1 MITRRR
7 ALFAVPAAAAL
18 VLSSV
23 ATASAVTTP
32 GDPGDVEPLEVAVV
46 GESTTL
52 TGIEVSGRA
61 ITWGSETRIADSP
74 PSAIENRIADS
85 PASAIEARAF
95 TPDLGLSP
103 LTLGEMV
110 VPPIPDA
117 LYAAATEDWA
127 VGFDPYLDGLEGYGV
142 WIRPAGGA
150 AELLEIPA
158 AFGADAGSTAIWGD
172 TALVG
177 NVLIN
182 LNTREII
189 VPGLGFK
196 KVCLDTDGAALAD
209 GVLLAYDR
217 CHSTVVAVDVPS
229 DGITVAALEDPRVVI
244 DDGAELLALSRGLV
258 VWGAYD
264 DGLGTPVVRWQR
276 LTDEVGGYR
285 QVSLPEE
292 ELQSIRV
299 HGERFVLV
307 FSDEGGLRVD
317 VFETPTAEEGPLAT
331 FVAEIGDLKKAVV
344 SPMLESTLDP
354 SSGMSLD
361 YVPIDLFGRTL
372 AWQDGDTILTAT
384 LPVLSGGGATMGA
397 PSTGTIGA
405 TVTVTGAGYL
415 PSEEVAVWLTSDPV
429 LLTTG
434 YAAADGTFSA
444 TVTLPAGTVAGAHT
458 LTLVG
463 VESGWTAA
471 AAITLAAAS
480 NPGLLVDTGR

>member
-7 ALFAVPAAAAL
+7 ALFAASAAAAL
-18 VLSSV
+18 ILSSV
-23 ATASAVTTP
+23 ATASAVTTLA
-32 GDPGDVEPLEVAVV
+32 DPGDVGPLGVAVV

-61 ITWGSETRIADSP
+61 ITWGSETQIAEGSP
-74 PSAIENRIADS
+74 
-85 PASAIEARAF
+85 SAIEARAF
-95 TPDLGLSP
+95 TPDLGMSP

-127 VGFDPYLDGLEGYGV
+127 VGFDPYVDGLEGYGL

-150 AELLEIPA
+150 AELLDIPA
-158 AFGADAGSTAIWGD
+158 DFGPDSGSTAIWGD

-189 VPGLGFK
+189 VPGLGFES
-196 KVCLDTDGAALAD
+196 CLDTDGAVLAD
-209 GVLLAYDR
+209 GVLLAYDT
-217 CHSTVVAVDVPS
+217 CQSTVVAVDVPA

-244 DDGAELLALSRGLV
+244 DDGAGLLALSRGLV

-264 DGLGTPVVRWQR
+264 DELGTLVVRWQR

-292 ELQSIRV
+292 ELQAIRV

-317 VFETPTAEEGPLAT
+317 VFETPTAEEGPLGT
-331 FVAEIGDLKKAVV
+331 FVAEIGDLRRAVV

-415 PSEEVAVWLTSDPV
+415 PGEEVAVWLTSDPV
-429 LLTTG
+429 LLATG

-444 TVTLPAGTVAGAHT
+444 TVTLPVGTVAGAHT

-471 AAITLAAAS
+471 AAITLAAAG